1 MNPPAPQ
8 EVLDHHSRL
17 REALEALEFKRVVSE
32 PTSNFFGLAEL
43 RDFNAAIDETRE
55 ELDQQTVMMLVAS
68 CEALFRRDCEHRAT
82 DRRLRRDAV
91 ANRLRTVKNQ
101 ATGRV
106 ELGDIFTVWETETG
120 KIQLFQGLRQLMK
133 RRHWLAH
140 GRYWADKSGFPPDPT
155 QAFEL
160 ISAVC
165 AAVAQH
171 SGDFPRHN

>member
-68 CEALFRRDCEHRAT
+68 CARR
-82 DRRLRRDAV
+82 
-91 ANRLRTVKNQ
+91 
-101 ATGRV
+101 
-106 ELGDIFTVWETETG
+106 
-120 KIQLFQGLRQLMK
+120 
-133 RRHWLAH
+133 
-140 GRYWADKSGFPPDPT
+140 S
-155 QAFEL
+155 
-160 ISAVC
+160 SAVTVSTEPPIDGYDVTRWRT
-165 AAVAQH
+165 AFARSRTKQPDELNSAT
-171 SGDFPRHN
+171 SSRFGRPRRGRFNFSKGSAS